1 MSKKF
6 SIAKGLDIREL
17 NIQIGHYKYET
28 GNRQPYLFM
37 NEDTLNK
44 LGMNCVIQFGAKALD
59 DLEFNKTGRIS
70 HYDGYKIFCDNTLS
84 FGEVEIR

>member
-6 SIAKGLDIREL
+6 SIAKELDIREL

-28 GNRQPYLFM
+28 GNKHPCLFM

-44 LGMNCVIQFGAKALD
+44 LGSDCVIQFSAKPFD
-59 DLEFNKTGRIS
+59 DLEFDKIGRIS
-70 HYDGYKIFCDNTLS
+70 HYDGYKIFCDNDLA